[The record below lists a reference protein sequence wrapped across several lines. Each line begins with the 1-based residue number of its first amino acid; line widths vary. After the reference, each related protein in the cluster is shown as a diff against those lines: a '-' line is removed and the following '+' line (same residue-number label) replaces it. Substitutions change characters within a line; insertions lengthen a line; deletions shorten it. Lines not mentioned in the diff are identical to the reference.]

1 MRFTSP
7 ELLSNEILLNVEDLL
22 DVVLTENGLCD
33 RYADASPGEAIV
45 YHIGLLARDRD
56 KVASELLPERREDLE
71 AVARRVWAIRSPEF
85 PRPATRSAS
94 SRPAPPN
101 GMEKPLPPAAACS
114 ASPRWA
120 KMSNRR
126 RNSPTIPSPASISTA
141 CNTAATSATAR

>member
-71 AVARRVWAIRSPEF
+71 AVARRVWAMAETGLGHLVQRRIAEGRCADLLIVR
-85 PRPATRSAS
+85 PRPLSARSAAGYALADLLG
-94 SRPAPPN
+94 R
-101 GMEKPLPPAAACS
+101 EAA
-114 ASPRWA
+114 
-120 KMSNRR
+120 
-126 RNSPTIPSPASISTA
+126 
-141 CNTAATSATAR
+141 